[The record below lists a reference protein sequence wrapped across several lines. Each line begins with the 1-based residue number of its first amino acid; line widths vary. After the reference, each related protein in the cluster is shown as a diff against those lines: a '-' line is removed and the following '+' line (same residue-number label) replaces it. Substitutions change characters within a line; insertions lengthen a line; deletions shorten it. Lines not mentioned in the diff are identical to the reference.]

1 MPHGGKHKTIKAPG
15 SDAHGGGYSINTPP
29 RKLTKRETEAM
40 KTDIWNSKT
49 TVPDN
54 KVND

>member
-15 SDAHGGGYSINTPP
+15 SDAYGGGSTTGQKAPP
-29 RKLTKRETEAM
+29 FAQSERFKNAV
-40 KTDIWNSKT
+40 DIWNSKT